1 MILKSAV
8 FISALKA
15 AYKELGMTATYAQL
29 AGLSFKATAG
39 QFMIILHKFD
49 ETSAVD
55 VPVLNFFKT
64 LTDVPGAAEDATLQ
78 FFKVLAENGVVTD
91 DQIVSF
97 FKVVPAQLTSVNYS
111 VTVQST
117 GAGNKYYIDASG
129 PAPTIS
135 LVEGV
140 TYRFDQSISS
150 NNGHPLR
157 FSTISNGTH
166 AGGSEYTTGVT
177 TSGTPGTSG
186 AYTQIVVAENAPTL
200 YYYCTNHSGMGGL
213 SHTPVVPETVLTS
226 DVPAKTLVKTPQDLS
241 SASENFA
248 KSTTHPHADSAGA
261 TESFIKLLVINRAFS
276 DTSSSTDALASAFS
290 TERNDAAAVTDS
302 ETTAMVKFLT
312 NTAFATDDVDG
323 SSTIEDDQEMQF
335 FKNSTDGVGATDVF
349 VRVLNKGAFL
359 ANTAAAT
366 DAGLLRSQ
374 NYSDFTYFDGD
385 YVGISRA
392 LT

>member
-39 QFMIILHKFD
+39 QFMTILHKFD
-49 ETSAVD
+49 ETSAAD

-97 FKVVPAQLTSVNYS
+97 FKVVP
-111 VTVQST
+111 
-117 GAGNKYYIDASG
+117 
-129 PAPTIS
+129 
-135 LVEGV
+135 
-140 TYRFDQSISS
+140 
-150 NNGHPLR
+150 
-157 FSTISNGTH
+157 
-166 AGGSEYTTGVT
+166 
-177 TSGTPGTSG
+177 
-186 AYTQIVVAENAPTL
+186 
-200 YYYCTNHSGMGGL
+200 
-213 SHTPVVPETVLTS
+213 ETVLTS

-241 SASENFA
+241 TASENFA

-261 TESFIKLLVINRAFS
+261 TESFIKLLTINQALS

-349 VRVLNKGAFL
+349 VRVLTIGAFL
-359 ANTAAAT
+359 ADTAAAT